1 MTPRPPSSVSS
12 RTRARQQ
19 LLVEQQKVVRPR
31 TMWPPPFQEVTNFC
45 PSRRTR
51 SRRFNFSEAVRPGDS
66 EESMA
71 EEEGEALGTSL
82 AAAFAS
88 LAGEAQCRIL
98 SDV

>member
-1 MTPRPPSSVSS
+1 
-12 RTRARQQ
+12 
-19 LLVEQQKVVRPR
+19 
-31 TMWPPPFQEVTNFC
+31 MWPPPFQEVTNFG

-71 EEEGEALGTSL
+71 DEEGEALGTSL
-82 AAAFAS
+82 TAAFGFAS

-98 SDV
+98 SDVWVVVSSEQSGDADKRV